1 MMFSRV
7 AYCDLG
13 GTSDYEIPADQF
25 DEFLYGGV
33 YNTPE
38 NQCPQGQYW
47 SSSDETCVDCE
58 PGYFCSNGERQSC
71 SAGTFS
77 SNSGASECLPCET
90 GYYAENSGATECD
103 ACPQGTYSNE
113 ERTACVPCTVAGQY
127 LDGAECKA
135 CPTEGYD
142 AELYRPY
149 RFADYTGISQCGI
162 ELNQQGTTK
171 CNGEISVKW
180 HYDGNTSTW
189 VQEEGNSVSVSPMS
203 YVYVEAPED
212 ANSDWCKNC
221 PDDSINISGGQSAC
235 TSCPPG
241 HCMDGSTCRECT
253 AGYMCPYGNDHHVQ
267 ACDAD
272 FLGSYI
278 YGIEIC
284 PQGTF
289 SRAGQET
296 CSGCAPGYT
305 TEGPGT
311 AYNPQASVCIKGKI
325 KFVIGE
331 GNPSEFPACLNQGR
345 INSRVVS
352 RSRSE

>member
-13 GTSDYEIPADQF
+13 GTSDYEIPD
-25 DEFLYGGV
+25 
-33 YNTPE
+33 NTPE

-47 SSSDETCVDCE
+47 SSSDETCVVCE

-71 SAGTFS
+71 SAGTYS
-77 SNSGASECLPCET
+77 QDLGASECLLCDI

-127 LDGAECKA
+127 LDGDECKA

-142 AELYRPY
+142 AGLYRPY
-149 RFADYTGISQCGI
+149 RFADYTGIFQCGI

-171 CNGEISVKW
+171 FNSEISVKW
-180 HYDGNTSTW
+180 RYDGNTW
-189 VQEEGNSVSVSPMS
+189 VQEEGNSVSVLPMS
-203 YVYVEAPED
+203 YVYVKKPDDDD
-212 ANSDWCKNC
+212 ANSDWCKDC
-221 PDDSINISGGQSAC
+221 PDGSINISGGQSAC

-241 HCMDGSTCRECT
+241 HCMDGNTCRECT
-253 AGYMCPYGNDHHVQ
+253 AGYMCPYGNDNHVQ

-278 YGIEIC
+278 YGIAIC
-284 PQGTF
+284 PAGTF
-289 SRAGQET
+289 SRAGQAT
-296 CSGCAPGYT
+296 CSECAAGYT

-311 AYNPQASVCIKGKI
+311 AYNPQASVCIKEKI
-325 KFVIGE
+325 KFGISGAV
-331 GNPSEFPACLNQGR
+331 PSEFPACLNQGR